1 MYTHALQYMEMRK
14 TKGNLK
20 PDQRNQNVKQIL
32 LANISFFIGA
42 FVTFY
47 VHQRLVN
54 FMIITSF
61 FSPFYLVFAWWTS
74 VMYTF
79 SVSCNVKDKS
89 LRHLFLRYTADLK
102 NVVFKWKLN
111 ICSWWCWS
119 QRTAEKVKMSW
130 EKGTTIFITSFGKL
144 WTSATH

>member
-1 MYTHALQYMEMRK
+1 MEMRK

-74 VMYTF
+74 AMYTF

-89 LRHLFLRYTADLK
+89 LRHLFLIYTADLK

-111 ICSWWCWS
+111 ICSWWCLS